1 LQFYPFAMMVK
12 FTTDKLTFANTAHL
26 KEGLNRLEKHG
37 RLEGSHPGDAPTRFP
52 EQNVNLVFDFS
63 NVTYVDSS
71 ATQILRQIF
80 QAHLQDGSLIY
91 FAGLNPV
98 VKGIFT
104 KARVWALFGEG
115 EWCGKDVPE
124 AMTLADAREGNLEEA
139 RRRAIR
145 GGRGANFEA
154 EEDRLQ
160 YYTGQRR
167 LDPGVP

>member
-1 LQFYPFAMMVK
+1 MMVK

-26 KEGLNRLEKHG
+26 KEGLNRLENHG

-80 QAHLQDGSLIY
+80 QAHLQDGSHIY
-91 FAGLNPV
+91 FAGLHSD
-98 VKGIFT
+98 VKKIFT
-104 KARVWALFGEG
+104 QARVWALFGEG
-115 EWCGKDVPE
+115 EWCGKDVRA
-124 AMTLADAREGNLEEA
+124 AMTLADGREGNLEEA
-139 RRRAIR
+139 RRRACK

-154 EEDRLQ
+154 EEERLH

-167 LDPGVP
+167 QDPAVQQ

>member
-1 LQFYPFAMMVK
+1 MMVK

-139 RRRAIR
+139 RRRARR

-167 LDPGVP
+167 LDPVVP